1 MKTMKTLRKYRA
13 HLTVLIASSL
23 VALFLA
29 EALLTVYR
37 LWKHGKIGREEV
49 IRVRRESR
57 DGEVG
62 GTTIRDENSQV
73 LHPFFGYTYNPKDK
87 DINNFGFWTK
97 YDISLGKSGYSIK
110 NTVRSELLV
119 IGIFGGSFAGGVGSQ
134 HAYLEEKLKSAFP
147 DKRPIILN
155 FGVGGHALPQSAL
168 IYIYFKELFDVVV
181 FIDGLN
187 ELWNY
192 VDNNKAGV
200 PPEYAKA
207 AHYIY
212 KISRQELT
220 PVQFERTSHIIS
232 LKRKIEK
239 IAALSLLP
247 IIRQSLL
254 VHHLW
259 NALHTYWS
267 RRVAETSRDIVKS
280 YENGK
285 NFVDMDDQAILSLAA
300 RQWGRYHKLIHDLS
314 AIDGVLSIHLLQ
326 PNPFVPGSKILTTEE
341 KQRVNN
347 SFPVKEYVLNGY
359 PKLQAEISNLGR
371 QGLIVEDLTGVFKSA
386 DISVWNDSAH
396 VNQKGN
402 KVIADKIV
410 ELLRANK
417 KFISANHVT
426 RQGAAAFQITDKPS
440 R

>member
-1 MKTMKTLRKYRA
+1 MKTVKKYRA
-13 HLTVLIASSL
+13 HLTLLVASSL

-29 EALLTVYR
+29 EALLSVYR
-37 LWKHGKIGREEV
+37 LLKHGKIGREEV

-57 DGEVG
+57 DHVVG

-119 IGIFGGSFAGGVGSQ
+119 IGIFGGSFAGGIGSQ
-134 HAYLEEKLKSAFP
+134 HAYLEEKLKSVFP
-147 DKRPIILN
+147 DKKPIILN

-168 IYIYFKELFDVVV
+168 IYIYFKELFDVAV

-220 PVQFERTSHIIS
+220 PIQFERTSHIMS
-232 LKRKIEK
+232 LKRKIDK
-239 IAALSLLP
+239 ITALSLLP

-254 VHHLW
+254 VHHVW

-285 NFVDMDDQAILSLAA
+285 KFVDMDDDAILSLAA
-300 RQWGRYHKLIHDLS
+300 RQWGKYHKLIHDLS

-326 PNPFVPGSKILTTEE
+326 PNPFIPGSKNLTPDE
-341 KQRVNN
+341 KYRVAN
-347 SFPVKEYVLNGY
+347 SFPVKEYVVNGY
-359 PKLQAEISNLGR
+359 PNLQAEIANLR
-371 QGLIVEDLTGVFKSA
+371 PQGVIVEDLTGVFKSI

-396 VNQKGN
+396 VNKEGN
-402 KVIADKIV
+402 RLIADKIV
-410 ELLRANK
+410 QLIRVNK
-417 KFISANHVT
+417 KSISPNRAT
-426 RQGAAAFQITDKPS
+426 QQRSAMIQTTGKLS

>member
-1 MKTMKTLRKYRA
+1 MKTVKKYRA
-13 HLTVLIASSL
+13 HLTLLVASSL

-29 EALLTVYR
+29 EALLSVYR
-37 LWKHGKIGREEV
+37 LLKHGKIGREEV

-57 DGEVG
+57 DHVVG

-119 IGIFGGSFAGGVGSQ
+119 IGIFGGSFAGGIGSQ
-134 HAYLEEKLKSAFP
+134 HAYLEEKLKSVFP
-147 DKRPIILN
+147 DKKPIILN

-168 IYIYFKELFDVVV
+168 IYIYFKELFDVAV

-220 PVQFERTSHIIS
+220 PIQFERTSHIMS
-232 LKRKIEK
+232 LKRKIDK
-239 IAALSLLP
+239 ITALSLLP

-254 VHHLW
+254 VHHVW

-285 NFVDMDDQAILSLAA
+285 KFVDMDDDAILSLAA
-300 RQWGRYHKLIHDLS
+300 RQWGKYHKLIHDLS

-326 PNPFVPGSKILTTEE
+326 PNPFIPGSKNLTPDE
-341 KQRVNN
+341 KYRVAN
-347 SFPVKEYVLNGY
+347 SFPVKEYVVNGY
-359 PKLQAEISNLGR
+359 PNLQAEIANLR
-371 QGLIVEDLTGVFKSA
+371 PQGVIVEDLTGVFKHIN
-386 DISVWNDSAH
+386 ISVWNDSAH
-396 VNQKGN
+396 VNKEGN
-402 KVIADKIV
+402 RLMADKIV
-410 ELLRANK
+410 ELIRVNK
-417 KFISANHVT
+417 KSISPNRAT
-426 RQGAAAFQITDKPS
+426 QQRSAMIQTTGKLS

>member
-1 MKTMKTLRKYRA
+1 MKTLKKYRA
-13 HLTVLIASSL
+13 HLTVLMASFF
-23 VALFLA
+23 VAFFLA
-29 EALLTVYR
+29 EGLLTVYR
-37 LWKHGKIGREEV
+37 VVKHGKVGREEV

-57 DGEVG
+57 DDVVG
-62 GTTIRDENSQV
+62 GTAIRDENSQV

-119 IGIFGGSFAGGVGSQ
+119 VGIFGGSFAGGIGSERE
-134 HAYLEEKLKSAFP
+134 YLEEKLKPIFP
-147 DKRPIILN
+147 GKKPVVLN

-168 IYIYFKELFDVVV
+168 IYLYFKELFDVVV

-192 VDNNKAGV
+192 VENNKAGV

-220 PVQFERTSHIIS
+220 PIQFERTSHIIS
-232 LKRKIEK
+232 LKHKIDK
-239 IAALSLLP
+239 ITALSLLP

-254 VHHLW
+254 VHHVW
-259 NALHTYWS
+259 NALQTYWS
-267 RRVAETSRDIVKS
+267 RKVAETSLDIVKS
-280 YENGK
+280 YEKGRK
-285 NFVDMDDQAILSLAA
+285 FVDMDDDAILNYAA
-300 RQWGRYHKLIHDLS
+300 HQWGSYHKLIHDLS

-326 PNPFVPGSKILTTEE
+326 PNPFVPNSKILTPEE
-341 KQRVNN
+341 QYRVTH
-347 SFPVKEYVLNGY
+347 SFPIEQYVVNGY
-359 PKLQAEISNLGR
+359 PKLQKEISGLR
-371 QGLIVEDLTGVFKSA
+371 PQGLIVEDLTGVFKRI
-386 DISVWNDSAH
+386 DTSVWGDSAH
-396 VNQKGN
+396 VYKEGN
-402 KVIADKIV
+402 RLIAEKIV
-410 ELLRANK
+410 ELIKANK
-417 KFISANHVT
+417 KSISPNRAT
-426 RQGAAAFQITDKPS
+426 QQRSATLQTAGKLS